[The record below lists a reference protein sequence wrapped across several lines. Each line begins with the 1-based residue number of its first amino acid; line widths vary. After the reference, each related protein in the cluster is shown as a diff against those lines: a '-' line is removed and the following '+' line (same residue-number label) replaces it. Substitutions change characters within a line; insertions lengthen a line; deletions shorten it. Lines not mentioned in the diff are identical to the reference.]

1 MANSTHS
8 SSVSAPCRLEWRPS
22 RLLCAILIL
31 LGLGAGLAVLA
42 SEMPRPAA
50 WTLAVV
56 AALQGVRLARR
67 EARRPVLSWV
77 FPANGAVTVEGMP
90 AREAELVWRGPLAI
104 LHWRDRRGVRH
115 RLGWWPDT
123 LPATARR
130 ELRLAAGIDGA
141 SRAPRPMAP

>member
-1 MANSTHS
+1 MANSPHS
-8 SSVSAPCRLEWRPS
+8 SSVSAPRRLEWRPS

-31 LGLGAGLAVLA
+31 LGIGAGLAVLA
-42 SEMPRPAA
+42 SEMPRAAA
-50 WTLAVV
+50 WPLALG

-77 FPANGAVTVEGMP
+77 FPASGPVTMEGIP
-90 AREAELVWRGPLAI
+90 VREAELVWRGPLAI
-104 LHWRDRRGVRH
+104 LHWRDRRGRRH

-123 LPATARR
+123 LPAPARR